1 MDELTRLQ
9 PLKKMLWMQVS
20 VCLLAIVLITIC
32 VGYDIGLAVGFGC
45 LIAIMNTLLLIWHI
59 LRAAETAKADA
70 KKNLI
75 RAYRCVAERW
85 LNTGIM
91 FVVGI
96 FLLKLNVPAVM
107 AGFIAAQLVLFMTN
121 TNRA

>member
-1 MDELTRLQ
+1 
-9 PLKKMLWMQVS
+9 
-20 VCLLAIVLITIC
+20 
-32 VGYDIGLAVGFGC
+32 
-45 LIAIMNTLLLIWHI
+45 
-59 LRAAETAKADA
+59 
-70 KKNLI
+70 
-75 RAYRCVAERW
+75 
-85 LNTGIM
+85 M